1 MGLAGGVDGGGVG
14 IGVSPQHGVVLGAEH
29 VEQSTV
35 STKGTQPGAGWGD
48 VNQLCVQRVGVKD
61 FGGEGGDV
69 RCDLDVTEGV
79 DLSGCGQQVIAA
91 WDQVA
96 ADDVGDAL
104 PSKGPLE
111 DRLQSEVEH
120 CTVRADQNP

>member
-48 VNQLCVQRVGVKD
+48 VDDVCVQRVGAETLA
-61 FGGEGGDV
+61 GCSGDI
-69 RCDLDVTEGV
+69 RCDRDITEGV
-79 DLSGCGQQVIAA
+79 NGSGCGQQVIAA
-91 WDQVA
+91 WDQVS

-104 PSKGPLE
+104 PPKRTLK
-111 DRLQSEVEH
+111 QI
-120 CTVRADQNP
+120 

>member
-14 IGVSPQHGVVLGAEH
+14 IGVRPQGGVVLGAEH

-48 VNQLCVQRVGVKD
+48 INQPTVQRLGVKD

-69 RCDLDVTEGV
+69 GCDLDIAEGV
-79 DLSGCGQQVIAA
+79 NGSGCGQQVIAA
-91 WDQVA
+91 
-96 ADDVGDAL
+96 GD
-104 PSKGPLE
+104 
-111 DRLQSEVEH
+111 
-120 CTVRADQNP
+120 